1 MQYALINPKNRLAA
15 LQDMAEGDIWQ
26 YPDGF
31 ELIEAPD
38 FVMDYNYEYADYV
51 YKDGE
56 FVLDPQPRAT
66 STLDDIVAAKV
77 DEAMA
82 QAEQRITAQTLAKVN
97 KTSL

>member
-1 MQYALINPKNRLAA
+1 MPKIPKSN
-15 LQDMAEGDIWQ
+15 
-26 YPDGF
+26 DGKK
-31 ELIEAPD
+31 
-38 FVMDYNYEYADYV
+38 Y
-51 YKDGE
+51 
-56 FVLDPQPRAT
+56 AT